1 MNDRRAT
8 SKTATC
14 RHRPLRI
21 LQVTS
26 TAVGGSWFYDQVTEL
41 SALGHEVCAV
51 VPREGPLAD
60 KLRAAGGIR
69 VEIIP
74 FGLSRRLGD
83 LPKLAAAELSLARF
97 IRRYRPDVIH
107 AHLIVATLACRVAST
122 SYPWALRVSQVPG
135 LVQLRMPIFRQLE
148 QATLRRD
155 DLVIGSC
162 QAIADRYQAMGAR
175 SVAVSYYGC
184 DVHRFDPEASPQPFR
199 EEFGLF
205 PDAPA
210 IGMVAYMYR
219 SPLPDFKDVGVK
231 GHEVFIDAAPLIL
244 ARFPAARLFIV
255 GDELLGNG
263 DYRRSLEARA
273 AGHGVA
279 DRLCFTGI
287 RSDISSVM
295 AGLDV
300 LVNPSMDESA
310 CYTVAEA
317 LLMRKGVV
325 ATNVGGLPDT
335 IRNGETGLL
344 VPAADPAALADAVI
358 ELLADPERTRTLGQR
373 GRELS
378 LRQFDIKATVSQ
390 VEDLYLSGLTGLP
403 WWRRRARQ
411 AFAAN
416 GLALARQGLDDL
428 RRRPYP
434 VQAGEHAAD
443 GSGRYPLDLRPI
455 SSAFRSDH
463 EGIIV
468 TQGSVGP
475 AYRNPVSACLYAL
488 GQHTQALEAADS
500 GAMTIRDAA
509 LARLLTQASHLRL
522 SQDDNGGWR
531 YPVPAPRYRVEPG
544 WYSGMAQGL
553 AVSLLLRAFDLTAE
567 QSYRDAADAA
577 ASLLLRPTG
586 SGGCADVDQFGRPFL
601 EECPSN
607 PPSHILNGA
616 VFALIGLRELD
627 GRNGAD
633 VSEPAA
639 RRLAEQLSDFDLGY
653 WSRYDLRFTAPA
665 SHAYHCL
672 HISLLTAAG
681 QLLDDRRFADMA
693 QRWRQYLNR
702 PDRRLRAMVGKARF
716 VLGERRG

>member
-1 MNDRRAT
+1 MNDLLSAARPAT
-8 SKTATC
+8 W

-26 TAVGGSWFYDQVTEL
+26 TAVGGGWFYDQVTGL
-41 SALGHEVCAV
+41 SAAGHQVCAV

-83 LPKLAAAELSLARF
+83 LPKLAAGELSLARF
-97 IRRYRPDVIH
+97 IHRYRPDVIH
-107 AHLIVATLACRVAST
+107 AHLTVATLACRAASI
-122 SYPWALRVSQVPG
+122 SCPRALRVSQVPG
-135 LVQLRMPIFRQLE
+135 LVQFRMPIFRQLE
-148 QATLRRD
+148 QVTLRRD

-184 DVHRFDPEASPQPFR
+184 DVHRFDPATSPQPFR
-199 EEFGLF
+199 EEFGLHEGT
-205 PDAPA
+205 PA
-210 IGMVAYMYR
+210 VGMVAYMYR
-219 SPLPDFKDVGVK
+219 SPLPDFKEVGVK

-273 AGHGVA
+273 AGLGVA

-335 IRNGETGLL
+335 VKHGETGLL

-358 ELLADPERTRTLGQR
+358 DLLTDPERTHALGQA
-373 GRELS
+373 GRELC
-378 LRQFDIKATVSQ
+378 LRQFDIKTTVSQ
-390 VEDLYLSGLTGLP
+390 VEELYRSGIASLP
-403 WWRRRARQ
+403 RWRRRSRTAV
-411 AFAAN
+411 AAS
-416 GLALARQGLDDL
+416 GLALVGKGLGDL

-434 VQAGEHAAD
+434 VDTGDQRAEGGA
-443 GSGRYPLDLRPI
+443 RYPLDLRPV
-455 SSAFRSDH
+455 SAAFRLDH

-468 TQGSVGP
+468 TRGSIGP
-475 AYRNPVSACLYAL
+475 AYHNPVSACLYAL
-488 GQHTQALEAADS
+488 GRHTQAL
-500 GAMTIRDAA
+500 DAA
-509 LARLLTQASHLRL
+509 GPDATMIRGAALDGLLTQARHLRR
-522 SQDDNGGWR
+522 SQDGNGGWR

-553 AVSLLLRAFDLTAE
+553 AVSVLLRAFDLTAE
-567 QSYRDAADAA
+567 QSYLDAADAA
-577 ASLLLRPTG
+577 AILLLCPIG
-586 SGGCADVDQFGRPFL
+586 AGGCADFDQLGRPFL
-601 EECPSN
+601 EECPSD
-607 PPSHILNGA
+607 PPCHILNGA
-616 VFALIGLRELD
+616 VFALFGLRELD
-627 GRNGAD
+627 ERNGGD
-633 VSEPAA
+633 FSGPAA
-639 RRLAEQLSDFDLGY
+639 RRLAAQLGEFDLGY

-681 QLLDDRRFADMA
+681 RVLDDCRFTDMA
-693 QRWRQYLNR
+693 RCWSQYLSR
-702 PDRRLRAMVGKARF
+702 PGCRLRAMAGKARF
-716 VLGERRG
+716 VLSERRG

>member
-1 MNDRRAT
+1 MNKLLAAPRLET
-8 SKTATC
+8 W
-14 RHRPLRI
+14 RHQPLRI

-26 TAVGGSWFYDQVTEL
+26 TAVGGAWFYDQVAGL

-60 KLRAAGGIR
+60 KLRAAAGVR

-74 FGLSRRLGD
+74 FGLSRRIGD
-83 LPKLAAAELSLARF
+83 LPELAAAELSLARF

-107 AHLIVATLACRVAST
+107 AHLIVATLACRAASI
-122 SYPWALRVSQVPG
+122 SYPRALRVSQVPG

-184 DVHRFDPEASPQPFR
+184 DVHRFDPDTSPEPFR
-199 EEFGLF
+199 KEFGLS
-205 PDAPA
+205 PGAPA

-273 AGHGVA
+273 ADLGVA

-287 RSDISSVM
+287 RADISSVM

-335 IRNGETGLL
+335 VRNGETGLL
-344 VPAADPAALADAVI
+344 VPAADPAALADAVV
-358 ELLADPERTRTLGQR
+358 ELLADPERTSRLGQR
-373 GRELS
+373 GRDFC
-378 LRQFDIKATVSQ
+378 LRQFDITATVSQ
-390 VEDLYLSGLTGLP
+390 IEDLYRSGLADLP
-403 WWRRRARQ
+403 RWRRRGRP
-411 AFAAN
+411 AFAAS
-416 GLALARQGLDDL
+416 GLALARKGIGDL

-434 VQAGEHAAD
+434 VEPGEHIAD
-443 GSGRYPLDLRPI
+443 GSRRYPLDLRPV
-455 SSAFRSDH
+455 SSAFRLDH

-488 GQHTQALEAADS
+488 GQHTQALEATGQDAQ
-500 GAMTIRDAA
+500 AIRDAA
-509 LARLLTQASHLRL
+509 LARMLTQAAQLRR
-522 SQDDNGGWR
+522 SQDSSGGWR

-567 QSYRDAADAA
+567 RSYRDSADAA
-577 ASLLLRPTG
+577 AILLLRPIG
-586 SGGCADVDQFGRPFL
+586 SGGCADFDQLGRPFL
-601 EECPSN
+601 EECPSD
-607 PPSHILNGA
+607 PPNHIFNGA

-627 GRNGAD
+627 GRSGTD
-633 VSEPAA
+633 VSGPAA
-639 RRLAEQLSDFDLGY
+639 RRLAEQLGEFDLGY

-681 QLLDDRRFADMA
+681 QVLGDGRFGDMA
-693 QRWRQYLNR
+693 LRWRQYLSR
-702 PDRRLRAMVGKARF
+702 PDCRLRAMAGKARF